1 MTNFDTLVYNVQK
14 FKKKE
19 KKNLSELNV
28 YKEKKKLWN
37 FFSTFFFILG
47 QDLFIYKLLNQQA
60 KGLILIG

>member
-28 YKEKKKLWN
+28 YKEKKKL
-37 FFSTFFFILG
+37 
-47 QDLFIYKLLNQQA
+47 
-60 KGLILIG
+60 